1 LSSGADQTSR
11 LRAIRHAATRL
22 KQIWPFLGASP
33 RRLLVIAGGSVVAGL
48 LEAALLAV
56 VATLASALSQGLSH
70 VEATP
75 GPLQVSTSLRTLFL
89 VGIALALVRAALQ
102 VWLAYLPAAMS
113 AEVMAH
119 LRRTLFDRF
128 TRTSWSV
135 QAAERDGYFQSLMV
149 THVTYASSA
158 VTRLASG
165 ITAVLMFC
173 TLLASAFF
181 LSVTTA
187 VVLISASMA
196 LFLLLAPLSRR
207 LRRHG
212 RALVAEN
219 VEYSKGVN
227 EIVQMAE
234 EIQVFGASEAYGDQV
249 DQLIQRVRRPLLQ
262 TRFLTRAVPALYQ
275 SMAFLL
281 LVLALAIVYLSG
293 ATAIAQLGA
302 VVLVLI
308 RSLTYGQQIQTATTG
323 LNELIPYMTKLRDAL
338 DEYAAHPQP
347 GGNQPL
353 SRVEQLSMSDVH
365 FAYVPGR
372 EVLRGVSFEARRGEC
387 IGIVGPSGAG
397 KSSLV
402 QLMLRLR
409 EPTRGALEVNGE
421 DATTFMRTDWQRR
434 ISYVPQTPQLIA
446 GTVAENIRFYRPEI
460 SAAQVKEAA
469 RRAHIHDEIMS
480 WAQGYRTV
488 IGPRASA
495 VSGGQ
500 RQRLCLARALA
511 GSPDVLIL
519 DEPTSALDVKSEQAV
534 QESLAEVKEDVL
546 LFLVAHRL
554 STLSICDRVMVIV
567 DGRLQAIDE
576 PVALLER
583 NDFFREVT
591 DITLRQATR

>member
-1 LSSGADQTSR
+1 M
-11 LRAIRHAATRL
+11 
-22 KQIWPFLGASP
+22 WPFLGAS
-33 RRLLVIAGGSVVAGL
+33 RRSLLVMAGASVLAGL
-48 LEAALLAV
+48 LEAALLAL
-56 VATLASALSQGLSH
+56 VATLASALSQGLSRID
-70 VEATP
+70 ATA
-75 GPLQVSTSLRTLFL
+75 GPIQISSSVPTLIL
-89 VGIALALVRAALQ
+89 VGVVLALFRAVLQ

-113 AEVMAH
+113 ANVMTN

-135 QAAERDGYFQSLMV
+135 QAAERDGYFQSLMA
-149 THVTYASSA
+149 THVTYASQA
-158 VTRLASG
+158 ITRLSAG
-165 ITAVLMFC
+165 ITAVLMFF
-173 TLLASAFF
+173 TLLASAFL

-187 VVLISASMA
+187 LVLISASVA

-207 LRRHG
+207 LRKYG
-212 RALVAEN
+212 RQLVAEN
-219 VEYSKGVN
+219 VEYSKGVH
-227 EIVQMAE
+227 EIVLMAE
-234 EIQVFGASEAYGDQV
+234 EIQVFGASEAYRGQV
-249 DQLIQRVRRPLLQ
+249 DQLIQRVRRPLRQ

-281 LVLALAIVYLSG
+281 IVVALAVVYLSG
-293 ATAIAQLGA
+293 ATAIAELGA

-323 LNELIPYMTKLRDAL
+323 LNELIPYMTQLGDAL
-338 DEYAAHPQP
+338 DKYAGHPQP
-347 GGNQPL
+347 DGSRPL
-353 SRVEQLSMSDVH
+353 GRVERLGMSDVH
-365 FAYVPGR
+365 FAYVPG
-372 EVLRGVSFEARRGEC
+372 EDVLRGVSFEARRGEA

-409 EPTRGALEVNGE
+409 TPTQGALEVNGQ
-421 DATTFMRTDWQRR
+421 DAATFTRTDWQRR
-434 ISYVPQTPQLIA
+434 LSYVPQTPQLIW
-446 GTVAENIRFYRPEI
+446 GTVADNIRFFRPDI
-460 SAAQVKEAA
+460 SDAEVEAAA

-480 WAQGYRTV
+480 WPQGYRTT
-488 IGPRASA
+488 IGHRASA

-519 DEPTSALDVKSEQAV
+519 DEPTSALDVRSEQAV
-534 QESLAEVKEDVL
+534 QQSLDEVKEDVL

-576 PVALLER
+576 PMALLEH
-583 NDFFREVT
+583 NDFYREVT
-591 DITLRQATR
+591 DITFGHSAKEAPRC